1 MTEPS
6 PGLPLQSPSQAP
18 QAWGQRKGPPQAV
31 PPHKAIPHETK
42 EPTPPSGQPAPR
54 MKGPGDQ
61 PQHLVGPAGPAPGM
75 GGPKGPRPSQ
85 ELSSVAS
92 GGIGPRGE
100 APLPPSQAQR
110 SSHAPA
116 GKITRNEG
124 KI

>member
-1 MTEPS
+1 
-6 PGLPLQSPSQAP
+6 
-18 QAWGQRKGPPQAV
+18 
-31 PPHKAIPHETK
+31 
-42 EPTPPSGQPAPR
+42 